1 MVTEKSVD
9 CLVEFD
15 GTGLPTGNAWIDGVK
30 FTGVTEA
37 TVGTLPRIDGKT
49 TTKITLFLNATV
61 DASTPPSSTADLT
74 SFKVEHGKK
83 GTKTTITKA

>member
-1 MVTEKSVD
+1 MATEKSVD
-9 CLVEFD
+9 FLVEFD
-15 GTGLPTGNAWIDGVK
+15 GTGLPTGNAWVDGVK

-49 TTKITLFLNATV
+49 TTKVTLFLNATV
-61 DASTPPSSTADLT
+61 DFSVPSSTTIDVT

-83 GTKTTITKA
+83 GTKTTVTKA